1 MNTKNISLRSFTPND
16 QTMLLEILTSPK
28 VNKTYMLPDFEQTED
43 AIPLFRRLM
52 ELSENEARFVRCLD
66 WDGTAIGFL
75 NDVEIKDNAMEVG
88 YVIHP
93 DYHNR
98 GFMTVALTLAIQ
110 ELFRKGYSEVICGA
124 FEGNK
129 ASLRVMQKAGMK
141 LLERTDD
148 IEYRGKVHRCIYYGL
163 KNEE

>member
-1 MNTKNISLRSFTPND
+1 MNTKIISLRSFTPND

-43 AIPLFRRLM
+43 AIPLFRRLTEM
-52 ELSENEARFVRCLD
+52 SENEARFVRCIDL
-66 WDGTAIGFL
+66 DGTAIGFL

-98 GFMTVALTLAIQ
+98 GFMTAALTLAIQ

-124 FEGNK
+124 FEGNDP
-129 ASLRVMQKAGMK
+129 SLRVMEKCGMK
-141 LLERTDD
+141 RMSHTDT
-148 IEYRGKVHRCIYYGL
+148 IEYRGQSHNCIYYHSQ
-163 KNEE
+163 K